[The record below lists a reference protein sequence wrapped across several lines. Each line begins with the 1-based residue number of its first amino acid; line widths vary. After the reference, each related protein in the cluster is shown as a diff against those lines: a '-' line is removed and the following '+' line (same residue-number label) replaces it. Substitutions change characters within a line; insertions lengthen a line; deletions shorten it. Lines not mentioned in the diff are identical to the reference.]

1 MSLLHRQ
8 DLPRCF
14 RQVQNIVRPVG
25 RRIRCPI
32 KKVCAEQRI
41 VFRKGMVDSSRE
53 EIFVYNLLPGEVVDA
68 GVRVQKATVWQVVES
83 QVRRR
88 TRIHRHLA
96 GRQQAISCIFRR
108 HKCFRGYP
116 L

>member
-41 VFRKGMVDSSRE
+41 VFGEGVVDSGRE

-68 GVRVQKATVWQVVES
+68 GVAGTVVQNAAVWQVVEG
-83 QVRRR
+83 QVGSS
-88 TRIHRHLA
+88 TGIHSDLGGSA
-96 GRQQAISCIFRR
+96 WILGI
-108 HKCFRGYP
+108 
-116 L
+116 